1 MADLNSGQALE
12 LHRRIAGPAFSQAFL
27 GPLAHSV
34 MTSVGGLVTPT
45 VTVMRKGNPPDYI
58 LRYPTDWGQV
68 VLAAQYNATEL
79 YFYLMLDQDGEF
91 VTDRWWGLVKH
102 EDTDSLV
109 IWGDTPYGL
118 AQLHTLRPDVAKD
131 LRVSAPSSG
140 NLPELVSSIA
150 GAINGYLYPPLPPR
164 RLPAWLS
171 WLRR

>member
-12 LHRRIAGPAFSQAFL
+12 LHHRIAGPAFSQAFL

-34 MTSVGGLVTPT
+34 MGKVSSLITPT

-68 VLAAQYNATEL
+68 VLVAQYNATEL
-79 YFYLMLDQDGEF
+79 YFYLLLAPDDDES
-91 VTDRWWGLVKH
+91 VSARWWGLFKY
-102 EDTDSLV
+102 EDKDRLLIIGS
-109 IWGDTPYGL
+109 TPDALGL
-118 AQLHTLRPDVAKD
+118 HHTLRPDIAKD
-131 LRVSAPSSG
+131 LHVRQG
-140 NLPELVSSIA
+140 GPELVQAITD
-150 GAINGYLYPPLPPR
+150 AINGYLYPPLPPR